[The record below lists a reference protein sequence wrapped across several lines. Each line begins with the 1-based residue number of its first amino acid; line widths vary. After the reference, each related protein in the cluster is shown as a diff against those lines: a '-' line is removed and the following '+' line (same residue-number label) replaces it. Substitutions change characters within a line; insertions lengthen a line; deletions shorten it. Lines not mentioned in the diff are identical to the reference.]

1 VTLAL
6 REIIQMATIKVM
18 QNGPYLVQGD
28 DVTAVDWN
36 GATYAIPK
44 RPFALCRCG
53 GSTTKPFC
61 DGTHSRSGFK
71 AAAHQWLQEP
81 AGDAGSRM
89 WLLKVGE
96 RTIPRTP
103 RPIQFGWQYE
113 GTRRRGR
120 IPGDWARQRAREAA
134 AK

>member
-1 VTLAL
+1 MRQTSPQSMVSCLCARAL

-36 GATYAIPK
+36 GATYPIPK

-61 DGTHSRSGFK
+61 DGPHSRRRFQ
-71 AAAHQWLQEP
+71 AAAAAVP
-81 AGDAGSRM
+81 
-89 WLLKVGE
+89 
-96 RTIPRTP
+96 
-103 RPIQFGWQYE
+103 
-113 GTRRRGR
+113 R
-120 IPGDWARQRAREAA
+120 IPYQPAA
-134 AK
+134 QP

>member
-1 VTLAL
+1 MKAGRSSLTWSFIIPCSQNDSRTVAVRRGGVCGMLSLVTLAL

-71 AAAHQWLQEP
+71 AA
-81 AGDAGSRM
+81 
-89 WLLKVGE
+89 
-96 RTIPRTP
+96 
-103 RPIQFGWQYE
+103 
-113 GTRRRGR
+113 
-120 IPGDWARQRAREAA
+120 EAA
-134 AK
+134 VPGSQDKPATKP

>member
-1 VTLAL
+1 MFLNDSLYHFECPVLESLKRPGRVDQRHAVCGKFFSATPTLQ
-6 REIIQMATIKVM
+6 EIIQMATIKVM

-71 AAAHQWLQEP
+71 AA
-81 AGDAGSRM
+81 
-89 WLLKVGE
+89 
-96 RTIPRTP
+96 
-103 RPIQFGWQYE
+103 
-113 GTRRRGR
+113 
-120 IPGDWARQRAREAA
+120 EAA
-134 AK
+134 VPGSQDKPATKP